1 MARPASS
8 REGSGCG
15 VSVAARC
22 WLSVVGGTSCPCRNP
37 SALSTT
43 ASWDAVRPAVD
54 GLAGVMQVGRP
65 CRSHAARRTLRGS
78 PWHFVPCSSR
88 GARLPWCTQ
97 SLKTR
102 TEVLA
107 FSTVSPRDLH
117 AYIVTPGPLRW
128 YPLAGQRTSPVLACS
143 RLAQPAEQH
152 RGDGPAAAP
161 AVGVMSA
168 GSARPLRPDP
178 ICDRSK
184 A

>member
-43 ASWDAVRPAVD
+43 ASWDAVQPAVD

-78 PWHFVPCSSR
+78 PWHFVPRSSR
-88 GARLPWCTQ
+88 AALLPWCAPPVVHAEPEDAH
-97 SLKTR
+97 R
-102 TEVLA
+102 
-107 FSTVSPRDLH
+107 SPGFLYGSASR
-117 AYIVTPGPLRW
+117 A
-128 YPLAGQRTSPVLACS
+128 S
-143 RLAQPAEQH
+143 RLH
-152 RGDGPAAAP
+152 RHAGPAALVSASWP
-161 AVGVMSA
+161 AHLASPGLQQA
-168 GSARPLRPDP
+168 GSTCRTASRRWACCRTGGGRDVGGIGAPSAPGSHL
-178 ICDRSK
+178 
-184 A
+184 